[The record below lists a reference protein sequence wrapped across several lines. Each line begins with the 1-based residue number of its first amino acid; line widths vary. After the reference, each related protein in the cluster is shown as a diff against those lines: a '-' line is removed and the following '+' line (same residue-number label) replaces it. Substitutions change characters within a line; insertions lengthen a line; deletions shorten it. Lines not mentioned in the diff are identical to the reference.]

1 MRIVDL
7 TQPWGDRMPTWP
19 QFASIEVTDITTH
32 HRDRKSTVLVKTN
45 MHTGTHIDA
54 PIHYSETGKHLG
66 QIPLADLV
74 GSGLVIDL
82 RPITKPWSYYS
93 LDDVLGC
100 LPQGE
105 QIREGDVVVLYTGWD
120 QYNWTK
126 PTRDDVMYFDRHPGP
141 QPEVIDYLI
150 DDRKIKWLGADLA
163 SMDHSL
169 YVRVRWMRPDLV
181 REYEQMTGRPIEET
195 LPERD
200 FEYVHYRTARS
211 NVCMLENLGG
221 ELAEVAGRRVTLGAF
236 PWRWEGG
243 EGCVC
248 RVAAFLELDVPGVE
262 GATPPGAQ
270 PQRADATRP
279 SARIMAEA
287 QGGHGVSY

>member
-1 MRIVDL
+1 MLLRHRIGHTDRQRNVVTPIGQPRNVLAKPRHVGWLHVQLAQDAQHRHIRHLHGSMPPVRIVDL

-66 QIPLADLV
+66 DIPLADLV
-74 GSGLVIDL
+74 GTGLVIDL

-100 LPQGE
+100 MPKGE
-105 QIREGDVVVLYTGWD
+105 EIREGDVVVLYTGWD

-150 DDRKIKWLGADLA
+150 EEKRIKWLGADLA

-181 REYEQMTGRPIEET
+181 REYEQMTGRPIDQT
-195 LPERD
+195 
-200 FEYVHYRTARS
+200 
-211 NVCMLENLGG
+211 
-221 ELAEVAGRRVTLGAF
+221 
-236 PWRWEGG
+236 
-243 EGCVC
+243 
-248 RVAAFLELDVPGVE
+248 
-262 GATPPGAQ
+262 
-270 PQRADATRP
+270 
-279 SARIMAEA
+279 
-287 QGGHGVSY
+287 

>member
-66 QIPLADLV
+66 EIPLADLV
-74 GSGLVIDL
+74 GTGLVIDL
-82 RPITKPWSYYS
+82 RPITRQWSYYS

-100 LPQGE
+100 VPAGE
-105 QIREGDVVVLYTGWD
+105 EIRVGDVVVLYTGWD

-126 PTRDDVMYFDRHPGP
+126 PTRDDVTYFDRHPGP
-141 QPEVIDYLI
+141 KPEVVDYLI
-150 DDRKIKWLGADLA
+150 DEKKIKWLGADLA

-181 REYEQMTGRPIEET
+181 REYELMTGRPIEES

-221 ELAEVAGRRVTLGAF
+221 ELAEVAGKRVTLGAF
-236 PWRWEGG
+236 PWRWIGG

-248 RVAAFLELDVPGVE
+248 RVAAFVDLDVPEVE
-262 GATPPGAQ
+262 GATPPGGQ
-270 PQRADATRP
+270 PQREDAKQPPARVMADTRGEV
-279 SARIMAEA
+279 R
-287 QGGHGVSY
+287 Y